1 MNIQKI
7 SSNSKSVN
15 FGAKLDIGSRLWVEV
30 FNNSHVNSQAPD
42 KLINPIMEQIL
53 NYTKKGA
60 KQSEKIKWAFDTVKG
75 FKNEEEVIS
84 FRLKLDPK
92 FKIDKN
98 SNYAAF
104 SHNIS
109 CPFVYQAINQE
120 GVEITHMRTSQN
132 HNWADFLIHVAKKL
146 QKLTENPL
154 LMEKFNK
161 KKPINNVKPEIEL
174 IKNPKY
180 TGVSTVKTNSKR

>member
-1 MNIQKI
+1 MNIKKI
-7 SSNSKSVN
+7 GSESKNVN
-15 FGAKLDIGSRLWVEV
+15 FRAKLDIGPKLWIEV
-30 FNNSHVNSQAPD
+30 FNNSHVNPQAAD

-53 NYTKKGA
+53 NYTTKGS
-60 KQSEKIKWAFDTVKG
+60 KQSEKIKWAFDVIKG
-75 FKNEEEVIS
+75 FKNEKEVIS
-84 FRLKLDPK
+84 FRLKADPK

-132 HNWADFLIHVAKKL
+132 LNWADFLIHVAKKL

-174 IKNPKY
+174 VKSPKY
-180 TGVSTVKTNSKR
+180 NGVYTVK